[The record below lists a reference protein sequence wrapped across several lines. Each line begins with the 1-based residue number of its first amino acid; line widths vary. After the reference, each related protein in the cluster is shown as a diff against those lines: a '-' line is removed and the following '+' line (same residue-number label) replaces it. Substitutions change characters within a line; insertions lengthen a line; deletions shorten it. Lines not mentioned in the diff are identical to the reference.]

1 MMHCDHLEVK
11 LHIANAQIL
20 RLASLPLI
28 LMRACMCVCMYVY
41 MCMCQID
48 QRRMLLQSLHS
59 QYHSYS
65 LSHGEIAVQDFLIT
79 AEKNHHSICCF
90 SPPHTNSGLHLFIL
104 KLYLNGVCFQLVGCC
119 GIYAYVFMYMYIS
132 LS

>member
-28 LMRACMCVCMYVY
+28 LTRAHMCVCMYVY

-48 QRRMLLQSLHS
+48 QHRMLLQPLHS
-59 QYHSYS
+59 QYHSYP
-65 LSHGEIAVQDFLIT
+65 LSQREIAIQDFLTT
-79 AEKNHHSICCF
+79 AEKNHHSTYCF
-90 SPPHTNSGLHLFIL
+90 SPLHTNSGLVLFIL

-119 GIYAYVFMYMYIS
+119 GIYACVFMYMYIS